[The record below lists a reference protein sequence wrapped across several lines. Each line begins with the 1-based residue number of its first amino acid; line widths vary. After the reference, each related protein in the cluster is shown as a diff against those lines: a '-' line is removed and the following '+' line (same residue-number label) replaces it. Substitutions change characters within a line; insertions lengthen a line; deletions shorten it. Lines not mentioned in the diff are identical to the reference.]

1 MMASCPLEGA
11 GQSEPSKS
19 LMGVAESPGM
29 QDWGLGE
36 AQAGSQEGET
46 VPRLESLVGA
56 GTHHSAT
63 HLY

>member
-1 MMASCPLEGA
+1 
-11 GQSEPSKS
+11 
-19 LMGVAESPGM
+19 MGVAESPGM
-29 QDWGLGE
+29 RDWGLGE